1 MDTTVQ
7 ALANREAVQGPLNQF
22 TTRKGYVGGQA
33 ARPQRLAHFHE
44 AGEGATKDVNI
55 LLMSTSAIAPA
66 PDLDA
71 MICPPDRYVFTI
83 AVKDDKFASCD
94 TSDAV
99 AQRTIFAFTL
109 SVAGPGRK
117 VPTPSSR
124 DCDLIHLSVKTAFLE
139 RQQAFA
145 HLASLFERQKRDL
158 DQLIVNAPLIAQ
170 IGRFLGGRPKVWSA
184 AHAETLELIVARLVE
199 LLPRRGRQTA
209 LLPWRLRKVKDLI
222 ESDVAAPLRLEDLAA
237 AAGLSRMHF
246 AAQFRLATGYRPHE
260 YVLTRRIE
268 HAKALI
274 EENELSLV
282 EVALDAGFQSQ
293 AHFCTIFKRMTGTTP
308 SSWRQ
313 YRQSPD
319 HLPTAL
325 CSRSK
330 AEFRIDPPYDR
341 QPQPAW
347 VSTSLALMP
356 ATPAMHDG

>member
-1 MDTTVQ
+1 MDTTMR
-7 ALANREAVQGPLNQF
+7 ALANREAVQGPLHLF

-33 ARPQRLAHFHE
+33 ARPQRLASFHE
-44 AGEGATKDVNI
+44 AGERDSKDANI
-55 LLMSTSAIAPA
+55 LLTRTSAIAPA
-66 PDLDA
+66 SDLDA

-83 AVKDDKFASCD
+83 AVKDGKFASGD
-94 TSDAV
+94 TSDV
-99 AQRTIFAFTL
+99 VPQRTIVAGTL
-109 SVAGPGRK
+109 HVAGPGHN
-117 VPTPSSR
+117 VPTPSSCA
-124 DCDLIHLSVKTAFLE
+124 CDLIHLSVKTAFLE
-139 RQQAFA
+139 RQQSFA
-145 HLASLFERQKRDL
+145 SLASIFERQKRDL
-158 DQLIVNAPLIAQ
+158 GQLIVNDPLIAQ
-170 IGRFLGGRPKVWSA
+170 IGRFLGGRPMVWSA
-184 AHAETLELIVARLVE
+184 AHAETLELIVARLLQ

-274 EENELSLV
+274 ERNELSLV

-313 YRQSPD
+313 HDRSPD
-319 HLPTAL
+319 HVRTAF
-325 CSRSK
+325 CIGGE
-330 AEFRIDPPYDR
+330 AEFRIDTPDDR
-341 QPQPAW
+341 HPQPAW
-347 VSTSLALMP
+347 MSTSLARIP
-356 ATPAMHDG
+356 ATTTM